1 MSLATLWFAL
11 IAVLWTGY
19 FVLEGFDFGVG
30 ILLPVLGRDNADRRL
45 MINAIGPV
53 WDGNEVWLLT
63 AGGATFAAFPL
74 WYASL
79 FSGFY
84 LALLLILVA
93 LIVRGVCFEFRGKVD
108 SSRWRARWDQAIFLG
123 SALPALLWG
132 VAFANIVRGVPL
144 NAGHVYTG
152 NLLTLLNWYGLLGG
166 LVTLSLF
173 ALHGAIFLALKT
185 DGPMRGRARA
195 LAVRIAA
202 AAVPL
207 AAAFLITSQVS
218 HGKGW
223 TDVTAALAALALLG
237 GVTAAAR
244 GREGWAFLGTAITLA
259 FAVATLFGDL
269 YPHVLPSTT
278 AAAYG
283 LTVSNASSSHYTLTI
298 MTWVAVIFTPV
309 VLTYQGW
316 TYWVFRKRLTHA
328 DLGAEPAAA
337 TTPPSAGLSARPS
350 AEQAG
355 PSAGSSAGPSAGQER
370 TAGGASTSQ
379 AGP

>member
-1 MSLATLWFAL
+1 MSLPTFWFAL

-45 MINAIGPV
+45 IINTIGPV

-108 SSRWRARWDQAIFLG
+108 SPRWRARWDQAIFVG
-123 SALPALLWG
+123 SVLPALLWG

-185 DGPMRGRARA
+185 DGPLRGRARA

-202 AAVPL
+202 VAVPL
-207 AAAFLITSQVS
+207 AAAFLVASQVS
-218 HGKGW
+218 HGKAW
-223 TDVTAALAALALLG
+223 TDVTSALAALALLG
-237 GVTAAAR
+237 GVAAAAR
-244 GREGWAFLGTAITLA
+244 GREGWAFLGTAVTLV
-259 FAVATLFGDL
+259 FAVTTLFGDL

-328 DLGAEPAAA
+328 DLGTA
-337 TTPPSAGLSARPS
+337 SAGGISARPS
-350 AEQAG
+350 ADN
-355 PSAGSSAGPSAGQER
+355 SAASSPGVGH
-370 TAGGASTSQ
+370 AGGDASTTP
-379 AGP
+379 AVP